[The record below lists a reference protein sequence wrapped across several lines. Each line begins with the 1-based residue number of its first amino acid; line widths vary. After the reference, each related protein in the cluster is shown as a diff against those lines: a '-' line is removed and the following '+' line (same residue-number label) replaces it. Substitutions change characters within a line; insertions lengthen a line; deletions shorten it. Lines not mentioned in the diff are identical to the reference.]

1 MTSDDL
7 KERVVVMLGLL
18 STQMTDSMYEIAEV
32 ITLSELKCAL
42 PTSDSFKDVWIIKR
56 CRRHVCD
63 IMLSSAVDSVKH
75 KQTNLEQKFDHLRT
89 LIKEWDEEFSK
100 AIEENYSLF
109 ANVDVSKAFGTYKD
123 AGFVY
128 DFVGNDVT
136 NYGT

>member
-1 MTSDDL
+1 MDSAIL
-7 KERVVVMLGLL
+7 KTHTTVLLGLL
-18 STQMTDSMYEIAEV
+18 SSGMSDDMFSIAES
-32 ITLSELKCAL
+32 ITLAELGWTFPIDDGIK
-42 PTSDSFKDVWIIKR
+42 SVWAAKR

-109 ANVDVSKAFGTYKD
+109 ANVDVSKAFGTYNG

-136 NYGT
+136 DYGT